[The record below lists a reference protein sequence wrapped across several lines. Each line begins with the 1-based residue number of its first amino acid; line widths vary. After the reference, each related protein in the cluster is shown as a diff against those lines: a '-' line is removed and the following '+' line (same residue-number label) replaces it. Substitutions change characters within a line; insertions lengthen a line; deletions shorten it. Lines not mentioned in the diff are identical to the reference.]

1 MRCPK
6 CAAILADDSWAC
18 SRCGFPV
25 RPRHHVVHLDFW
37 GSPLQVLLWLLLMAL
52 VSVRISLPPAI
63 NIRILSI
70 NVGRSWIGNAPS
82 PWLMLTWILSVIL
95 AIAGAWIF
103 AGACRWFCRHLRF
116 SDDTRADFS
125 GRGGQILG
133 WWILC
138 VLAGHRWNIPA
149 PEGVLL
155 DIAMF
160 FLGLW
165 GALNILRWIVGH
177 VKLSSSR
184 GFSFF
189 GTYVELL
196 GWEILLALSV
206 LTVIGWAW
214 VLAAIWRWM
223 ARNTRGNEIALRFHG
238 VGLQILWRTVVAILF
253 SIPVVTI
260 PWVWLWYARWLVQNT
275 TIEGQLGDPMV

>member
-1 MRCPK
+1 VP
-6 CAAILADDSWAC
+6 
-18 SRCGFPV
+18 
-25 RPRHHVVHLDFW
+25 
-37 GSPLQVLLWLLLMAL
+37 LWLLLMAL
-52 VSVRISLPPAI
+52 VSVKIPLPPAI
-63 NIRILSI
+63 HIRILCICVSPP
-70 NVGRSWIGNAPS
+70 WIGNAPS
-82 PWLMLTWILSVIL
+82 PWLMLAWILSVIL

-138 VLAGHRWNIPA
+138 VLADLTWNIPA

-155 DIAMF
+155 AIAMY

-165 GALNILRWIVGH
+165 ATLNILRWFVGH
-177 VKLSSSR
+177 VKLSSNR
-184 GFSFF
+184 RLSFF

-196 GWEILLALSV
+196 GWEILLTLSV

-214 VLAAIWRWM
+214 VLAAIGRWM
-223 ARNTRGNEIALRFHG
+223 ARNTRGDDIALRFHG
-238 VGLQILWRTVVAILF
+238 VGLQILWRTVVAILC
-253 SIPVVTI
+253 SIPIVTI
-260 PWVWLWYARWLVQNT
+260 PFVWLWYTRWLVQNT
-275 TIEGQLGDPMV
+275 TIEGPLGDLVV